1 MPHISIL
8 STKTY
13 KDYGRLDIRNLDDN
27 YFQESPVILDAGE
40 DILSAKA
47 ILLNAL
53 DLDDNNKIK
62 IITTPIGIVNINS
75 LFLDHIVEKR
85 NDARERYSN
94 FILPTLCNPFEI
106 YNTQYTD
113 GFRHQFI
120 GLFKGNTNLL
130 VVVKINASNNLMW
143 NIMHTDR
150 RIMNKH
156 RRGDLI
162 FFQP

>member
-1 MPHISIL
+1 MSHISIL
-8 STKTY
+8 STQTY
-13 KDYGRLDIRNLDDN
+13 KDYGRPDIRDLDDN
-27 YFQESPVILDAGE
+27 YFQESPAILDAGT
-40 DILSAKA
+40 DILSAKN

-53 DLDDNNKIK
+53 GLDDNNKIR
-62 IITTPIGIVNINS
+62 IVTTPIGIVNINS

-94 FILPTLCNPFEI
+94 FILPSLCNPFEI
-106 YNTQYTD
+106 YNTEYTD

-130 VVVKINASNNLMW
+130 VVVKIDASNNLMW
-143 NIMHTDR
+143 NIMHTDK

-156 RRGDLI
+156 RKGGLI
-162 FFQP
+162 FFQS

>member
-8 STKTY
+8 STQTY
-13 KDYGRLDIRNLDDN
+13 KDYGRLDIRDLDDN
-27 YFQESPVILDAGE
+27 YFQESPVVLDAGT
-40 DILSAKA
+40 DILSAKS

-53 DLDDNNKIK
+53 GLNDNTIV
-62 IITTPIGIVNINS
+62 TVATPIGIVNINS

-94 FILPTLCNPFEI
+94 FILPTLYNPFEI
-106 YNTQYTD
+106 YNTEYTD

-130 VVVKINASNNLMW
+130 VVVKIDASNNLMW
-143 NIMHTDR
+143 NIMHTDK

-156 RRGDLI
+156 RKGELI
-162 FFQP
+162 FFQT